1 MGCESKMENNSQ
13 KILSLLRRELE
24 FLEKGGYRRSSRQP
38 WRAPY
43 IFEESPSCP
52 NYSDRTRQQR
62 CQDCWLVQFVPR
74 DLHTEQAPCRFV
86 HLTAEGITVDSLY
99 RFGSGAETE
108 ETLRTWLRQRIHEIE
123 AELWNPTELHLKS

>member
-1 MGCESKMENNSQ
+1 MENNS
-13 KILSLLRRELE
+13 LRVLNLLRRELE
-24 FLEKGGYRRSSRQP
+24 FLEKGGYRRSPRLP

-62 CQDCWLVQFVPR
+62 CQDCWFMQFVPR
-74 DLHTEQAPCRFV
+74 DLHTEQVPCRFV
-86 HLTAEGITVDSLY
+86 PLTADGITVDSLY

-108 ETLRTWLRQRIHEIE
+108 ETLRTWLRRRIQAIE
-123 AELWNPTELHLKS
+123 GELLDAREAPLAS